1 MEIERKFLVQSQEY
15 RKQAVSSIKITQGF
29 LNTDPE
35 RTVRI
40 RIQGEHGYL
49 TIKGISNTSGTMR
62 QEWEFEIE
70 LDPAK
75 EILGLCEATTIEK
88 IRYLVNCGSHM
99 FEVDEFQGVNEGLV
113 IAEVEL
119 ESEDEEY
126 SRPSWLGQEVT
137 GDIKYY
143 NAQLSKTP
151 FKQWAQ

>member
-15 RKQAVSSIKITQGF
+15 RKEAVSSIKITQGF

-35 RTVRI
+35 RTIRV

-70 LDPAK
+70 LEQARQ
-75 EILGLCEATTIEK
+75 LLQLCESTAIEK
-88 IRYLVNCGSHM
+88 IRYLINCGSHM

-119 ESEDEEY
+119 EFEDEEY
-126 SRPSWLGQEVT
+126 CRPSWLGKEVT

-143 NAQLSKTP
+143 NAQLSITP